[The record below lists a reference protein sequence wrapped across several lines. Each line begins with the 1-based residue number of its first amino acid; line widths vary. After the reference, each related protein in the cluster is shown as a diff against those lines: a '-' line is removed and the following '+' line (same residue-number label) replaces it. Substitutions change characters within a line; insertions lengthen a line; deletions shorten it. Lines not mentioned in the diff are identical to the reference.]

1 MPNVKTPAPIQR
13 LERGAVPDLSTLTI
27 GGHTV
32 RRTRLHGTPY
42 TVYSTMVGDE
52 VAGRQISYPEESD
65 CQRHVRA
72 HASITVEGRQR
83 VAMLDT
89 DLHNRIVGILKNK
102 EMDARD
108 LCRMF
113 AKTSAVMG
121 PVLAMLTTERRI
133 SKTGTPRR
141 PIYSV
146 PLAAA

>member
-1 MPNVKTPAPIQR
+1 MKNPQPIQR
-13 LERGAVPDLSTLTI
+13 IERGAARDFSPLTI
-27 GGHTV
+27 GTHIV
-32 RRTRLHGTPY
+32 RRTRLNGTPY
-42 TVYSTMVGDE
+42 TLYSTMVGDE
-52 VAGRQISYPEESD
+52 VAGRQISYPDESD
-65 CQRHVRA
+65 CKRHVNA

-89 DLHNRIVGILKNK
+89 DLHNRIIGILKNK

-113 AKTSAVMG
+113 AKTSAVMA

-133 SKTGTPRR
+133 TKAGTPRR